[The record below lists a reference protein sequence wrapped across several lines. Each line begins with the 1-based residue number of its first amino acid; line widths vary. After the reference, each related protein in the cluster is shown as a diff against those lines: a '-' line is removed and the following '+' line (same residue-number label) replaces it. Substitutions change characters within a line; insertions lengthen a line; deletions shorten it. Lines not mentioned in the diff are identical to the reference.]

1 MQFWFIYC
9 WISELKASK
18 SEPHPLNA
26 KIVTVFIFFVLR
38 SAGTDAEEE
47 ANFFVSIVDITIMIA
62 SPSFGLLVDFS
73 GFNGW
78 AGIEKFNFQ
87 SYLTVK

>member
-1 MQFWFIYC
+1 L
-9 WISELKASK
+9 SLASSYIGDK
-18 SEPHPLNA
+18 WAYN
-26 KIVTVFIFFVLR
+26 
-38 SAGTDAEEE
+38 EEE

-62 SPSFGLLVDFS
+62 SPLFGLLVDFS

-87 SYLTVK
+87 S